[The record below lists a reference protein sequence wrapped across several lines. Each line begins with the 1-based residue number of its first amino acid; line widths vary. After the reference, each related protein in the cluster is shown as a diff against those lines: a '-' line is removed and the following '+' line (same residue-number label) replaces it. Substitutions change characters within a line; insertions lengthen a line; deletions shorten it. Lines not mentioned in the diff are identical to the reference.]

1 MKKACVII
9 PLLFLLCSHA
19 QTIEKKFDGWWVG
32 TKRPFPDTACTPYF
46 QYDQVEHYYI
56 GIAKGVPLPKLSN
69 EENKRLA
76 LLTRE
81 SDPFDTT
88 IFSHLPVLGFIRTD
102 LPAGL
107 FSQLNEIFCYRKHKS
122 ILISRCMPVFRDILL
137 FKKDNRI
144 VGTAR
149 ICFDCGQHVITGT
162 TINTEGFGQSGDY
175 GKLYNLLH

>member
-1 MKKACVII
+1 MKKTCVII

-19 QTIEKKFDGWWVG
+19 QLIEKKFDGWKVG
-32 TKRPFPDTACTPYF
+32 MNRPFSDTVCIPYF
-46 QYDQVEHYYI
+46 QYDRVEHYYI

-88 IFSHLPVLGFIRTD
+88 IFFNLHVLGYVQTD
-102 LPAGL
+102 LPGEL
-107 FSQLNEIFCYRKHKS
+107 FSRLNEIFCFRKHQTIS
-122 ILISRCMPVFRDILL
+122 IGRCMPVFRDILL
-137 FKKDNRI
+137 FNKDNRI

-149 ICFDCGQHVITGT
+149 ICFECGEHVITGT
-162 TINTEGFGQSGDY
+162 PIHTETFGQSGDY
-175 GKLYNLLH
+175 RKLYELLH